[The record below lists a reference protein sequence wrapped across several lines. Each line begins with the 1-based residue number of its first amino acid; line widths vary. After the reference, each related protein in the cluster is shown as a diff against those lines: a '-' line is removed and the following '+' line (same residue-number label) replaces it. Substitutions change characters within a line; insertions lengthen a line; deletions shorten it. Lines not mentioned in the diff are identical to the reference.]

1 MKRPVDTT
9 ARKTPVPLPFDD
21 WQNFA
26 PARAVREI
34 TARLSALPPALRSA
48 ALAWVRPEAEL
59 GPELARWSDLT
70 SSRSE
75 RVATNAFHLRGLP
88 YFAKDLFDVAGAPT
102 RAGSSFLADV
112 RPTPGDSALVRHL
125 RELGAAL
132 AGKTHLVEFAAGLT
146 GENRTYGDCPHPFFA
161 DRLAGGSSSGSAA
174 LVAAGVVPFALG
186 TDTGGSVRVPA
197 AFCGVFGFRLT
208 PGDAFVRDAFPLSP
222 TCDTAGWFTA
232 RARDLATLNRALV
245 GPAAPAT
252 HEPRGVFL
260 RARDLLATA
269 DAEIDDACALA
280 AARFAA
286 PADTATRDALLAAW
300 AKAVDAYVTVVTHEA
315 FEIHERWLEPFR
327 DRYDPAIWQRFTN
340 AGRST
345 TPAQLA
351 EAHATFA
358 SVRASFAAFFRDYDF
373 LVLPCAPVPA
383 LTKAQCTPEMRR
395 ALLTFTAPA
404 SLGAFPVL
412 TIPVPLP
419 SGLTG
424 GLQVIAPRVDSP
436 AFEWILK

>member
-1 MKRPVDTT
+1 
-9 ARKTPVPLPFDD
+9 LPFDD
-21 WQNFA
+21 WQSLTPNRA
-26 PARAVREI
+26 AREV
-34 TARLSALPPALRSA
+34 TTRLESLPPALRSA
-48 ALAWVRPEAEL
+48 AVAWLRPESEL
-59 GPELARWSDLT
+59 VAELARWSDST

-75 RVATNAFHLRGLP
+75 RAEVNPRPLAGLP
-88 YFAKDLFDVAGAPT
+88 YVAKDLFDVAGVPT
-102 RAGSSFLADV
+102 RAGSSFLAEA
-112 RPTPGDSALVRHL
+112 RPTPGDSALIRRL

-146 GENRTYGDCPHPFFA
+146 GENRTFGDCPRPHFA
-161 DRLAGGSSSGSAA
+161 DRLTGGSSSGSAA

-232 RARDLATLNRALV
+232 QARDLAALNRALV
-245 GPAAPAT
+245 GPAAPAGR
-252 HEPRGVFL
+252 EPHGAFL

-269 DAEIDDACALA
+269 DAEIDESCARA

-286 PADTATRDALLAAW
+286 PADSMTRAALLVAW
-300 AKAVDAYVTVVTHEA
+300 TKAVDAYVTVVTHEA
-315 FEIHERWLEPFR
+315 FKVHERWLEPFR
-327 DRYDPAIWQRFTN
+327 DRYDPGIWQRFVN
-340 AGRST
+340 AGRNT
-345 TPAQLA
+345 TPAQLT

-358 SVRASFAAFFRDYDF
+358 SVRETFAVFFRTHDF

-404 SLGAFPVL
+404 SLGGLPVL
-412 TIPVPLP
+412 TVPVPLA

-436 AFEWILK
+436 VFEWVLAQSG